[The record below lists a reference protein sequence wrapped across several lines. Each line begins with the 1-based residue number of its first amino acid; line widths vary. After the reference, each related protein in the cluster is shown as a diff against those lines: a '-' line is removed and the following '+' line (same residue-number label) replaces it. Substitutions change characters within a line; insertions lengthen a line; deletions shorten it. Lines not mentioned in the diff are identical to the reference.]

1 VKPSPAIPIPPAYQT
16 LIVCLRGAVNRRPPD
31 SDLTSADWT
40 ALYRQAR
47 EQGVDTY
54 LYPWLAAHVPSLFSL
69 KAPVAAD
76 SAPAAW
82 RAGFL
87 AALPHSTRR
96 RKQFAEILAA
106 CAAEHIDV
114 IPLKGAWLSETVYD
128 DPAQRSMS
136 DLDLLIRS
144 DDRDAC
150 HACFLALGYVTNIE
164 TLHNVYCC
172 DQPYRHPSHPLCVEL
187 HWHVESQMVSGC
199 PVPDIETVWANTA
212 SASLHGHPV
221 KILAPAD
228 LISHLV
234 QHILHHL
241 FAMPLRGYLDI
252 ALYLNA
258 SGSLLTAEAL
268 STAAIRWKTGRA
280 TPFVLSLVSEL
291 FEIKPPAALRTS
303 LSDAD
308 TERLSQAFHII
319 FDLPTVQARMGETT
333 LLKFKTATFLGR
345 IRLVLARIFMPRIF
359 LVIHYPCARHLF
371 GLPYAWFLRAL
382 DLRRNNRK
390 KMARSWHLTRT
401 FSLTPN
407 GVLILSTG
415 YSAKRIHLT
424 DVQE

>member
-1 VKPSPAIPIPPAYQT
+1 MNPSPAIPIPPAYQT
-16 LIVCLRGAVNRRPPD
+16 LIACLRGAVNARPPE
-31 SDLTSADWT
+31 SDLTSADWP

-54 LYPWLAAHVPSLFSL
+54 LYPWLAAHVPDLFSL

-82 RAGFL
+82 RAKFFE
-87 AALPHSTRR
+87 ALPHSTRR

-106 CAAEHIDV
+106 CAAEHIAV
-114 IPLKGAWLSETVYD
+114 IPLKGAWLSETVYA

-136 DLDLLIRS
+136 DLDLLIRP

-150 HACFLALGYVTNIE
+150 HACLLSLGYVTNTE
-164 TLHNVYCC
+164 TLHSAYCC
-172 DQPYRHPSHPLCVEL
+172 DQPYRHPNQPLCVEM
-187 HWHVESQMVSGC
+187 HWHVESQMVSDS
-199 PVPDIETVWANTA
+199 PVPDIETVWENTS

-228 LISHLV
+228 LISHLI

-258 SGSLLTAEAL
+258 FGPLLTADAL
-268 STAAIRWKTGRA
+268 STAAIRWKIGQA
-280 TPFVLSLVSEL
+280 TPFIISLVTEL
-291 FEIKPPAALRTS
+291 FEIKPPAALRSS

-308 TERLSQAFHII
+308 TERLAQAFHII

-333 LLKFKTATFLGR
+333 LLKFNKASFFGR
-345 IRLVLARIFMPRIF
+345 IRLLLARIFMPRLF
-359 LVIHYPCARHLF
+359 LVIHYPCARHLV
-371 GLPYAWFLRAL
+371 GLPYAWCLRAL

-390 KMARSWHLTRT
+390 KIRALLAPDSQPLANAERRT
-401 FSLTPN
+401 DLVN
-407 GVLILSTG
+407 WLLG
-415 YSAKRIHLT
+415 
-424 DVQE
+424 